1 MRHSSKTRVH
11 ARRGAAMVE
20 MAIVLPIFV
29 LVSLGVVE
37 FGRALM
43 VANMVTNSAREG
55 ARMAVLDGSTNTE
68 VTKSVTDFL
77 TSTLNVKP
85 GDVSVGITI
94 TPAAGNP
101 NPNNQCASAKARDLI
116 AINVQVPYSKVA
128 LIPAKFLGST
138 TLHGASAMRHE

>member
-1 MRHSSKTRVH
+1 MRHISQTDSP

-68 VTKSVTDFL
+68 VTKAVTDFL
-77 TSTLNVKP
+77 TSTLNVKG
-85 GDVSVGITI
+85 GDVTVGITI